1 MSGSL
6 AKLDD
11 FYMPEVGTKAE
22 RDFIANKERDLKVY
36 GHYVVTIEEL
46 EKLQIAI
53 EEEERAMATKKK
65 PAKKVAKKTAKKVAK
80 KKSK

>member
-11 FYMPEVGTKAE
+11 FFFPGAPTKAE
-22 RDFIANKERDLKVY
+22 NDFIATKQRDLQVY
-36 GHYVVTIEEL
+36 GHYIVTMEEL

-65 PAKKVAKKTAKKVAK
+65 PIKKVAKKTAKKVSK